1 MNWDLLPFHIF
12 PEGSLA
18 SSVITTV
25 WVGVAVVA
33 FFNLRFG
40 WSLAGLVVPGYL
52 VPLLLIKP
60 WSVAVII
67 GEGMVTYLVVHV
79 FSLLGARYLG
89 LADFFGR
96 DRFFALVLTSV
107 IVRVV
112 FDAYW
117 LPGLGAFLDAN
128 AGLEFDYANNLH
140 SFGLIIVALIAN
152 NFWKPGIVRGTFW
165 LLVTLA
171 ATFALVRF
179 GLMELTNFSVSNLNY
194 LYEDVASSIL
204 ASPKAYI
211 ILLTTAFI
219 ASRMNLHYAWEFNG
233 ILIPSLLALQ
243 WYQPTK
249 LLLTFAEV
257 AVILTAAHLLLK
269 LPFFGNINLSGARK
283 LFFFFSVGFAYKLL
297 LGYGFQFFAPWIK
310 VTDFFAFGYLIST
323 LLALKMHDKDIGIR
337 VTRATLQTSLT
348 AVVVA
353 SFVGFSLSFI
363 PAQLIEEGADTQA
376 LVTPPETQAT
386 LGDVLL
392 RQRVVDYGVVGRENL
407 PQPSGVELARFQ
419 AALLALKRYQRE
431 GDAAELD
438 QARRGLSELNYA
450 LSRVEERYLVLSE
463 VGAPR
468 GWGTFVID
476 TRPESRLVVEIP
488 AAIDER
494 GITEAGLALFRDQ
507 QAAALA
513 VSSVRL
519 RESTAGTIDVTRNP
533 GSFFHQFHQAFGPGN
548 ALQVRL
554 ITRIAARALLGGR
567 APETSNLLSLPS
579 QLRVKQALPDDLKLQ
594 SLERLLGELTLR
606 WEAPDIPNVQR
617 ERTRSGFAE
626 LYLNPDSLRPL
637 LARSHRQGASATPM
651 ARHEGALSDYLLE
664 RTAMIREVGRE
675 DFRPPSLEELL
686 FLDLEVLSPLLEL
699 AVNGPQ
705 GRWSEDT
712 LNELR
717 YLNDLA
723 RGLGYRI
730 TRFHDRTHDQHYL
743 ILENTQDA
751 TPTQPW
757 GTLVVASGGAS
768 SQLVQVP
775 RPRFERNTLEA
786 GTQLFQTLKAGA
798 LLIAGSHP
806 FLDPAGNSDV
816 LSPRNQRSVFNLVHQ
831 VYVREAEGAPLLVT
845 QVRGMGERENVQAPS
860 LLAFADGLRP
870 EAAPLPLRERLRRS
884 LESMGLAPKEL
895 LGDELTAGYEV
906 GSNAQTRYLAA
917 ARNTDFA
924 TVWIAPSVR
933 SAFALPSDDR
943 QQQVQF
949 QALEVE
955 TLDAPLKEQVARY
968 GLPKAPLPEGAVSLL
983 EHYVKTDDIVAL
995 RILQHRGYRLARAL
1009 DPDSRQAFLLVA
1021 EANKA
1026 RSILAIANLNPL
1038 SQAVTELAPNSPW
1051 TGEVEDFIDRR
1062 SFLLRAG
1069 VEQ

>member
-67 GEGMVTYLVVHV
+67 GEGMVTYLVVHA

-107 IVRVV
+107 IVRVA

-117 LPGLGAFLDAN
+117 LSGLGAFLDAN
-128 AGLEFDYANNLH
+128 FGLEFDYANNLH

-152 NFWKPGIVRGTFW
+152 NFWKPGILRGTFW

-257 AVILTAAHLLLK
+257 AVILAAVHLLLK

-283 LFFFFSVGFAYKLL
+283 LFFFFSVGFVYKLL
-297 LGYGFQFFAPWIK
+297 LGYGFQFFAPWFK

-323 LLALKMHDKDIGIR
+323 LLALKIHDKDIGIR

-353 SFVGFSLSFI
+353 SFVGFALSFI
-363 PAQLIEEGADTQA
+363 PAQLIEEGADTPQMVA
-376 LVTPPETQAT
+376 PPETQAT
-386 LGDVLL
+386 LDDVLL

-419 AALLALKRYQRE
+419 ATLLALKRYQTE
-431 GDAAELD
+431 GDNDQLE
-438 QARRGLSELNYA
+438 QARRGLSELDYA
-450 LSRVEERYLVLSE
+450 ISRVEDRYLVLSE

-468 GWGTFVID
+468 GWGIFVID
-476 TRPESRLVVEIP
+476 TRPESRLVVEVP

-519 RESTAGTIDVTRNP
+519 RESTADGIGVTRNP
-533 GSFFHQFHQAFGPGN
+533 GSFFHQFHQTFGPGN

-554 ITRIAARALLGGR
+554 ITRSAARELLGGR
-567 APETSNLLSLPS
+567 SPETSNPLALPS
-579 QLRVKQALPDDLKLQ
+579 QLRVKQALPEDLKLQ

-626 LYLNPDSLRPL
+626 LYLNPDALRPL
-637 LARSHRQGASATPM
+637 LARSHRQEEASTPL
-651 ARHEGALSDYLLE
+651 ASHEGALSDYLLD
-664 RTAMIREVGRE
+664 RTALMREVGGG
-675 DFRPPSLEELL
+675 DFRPPSLDELL

-699 AVNGPQ
+699 AASGPQ
-705 GRWSEDT
+705 SGWTEDA
-712 LNELR
+712 LSELR
-717 YLNDLA
+717 YLNGLA

-730 TRFHDRTHDQHYL
+730 TRFHDRSLGKRYL
-743 ILENTQDA
+743 ILENTRDA

-757 GTLVVASGGAS
+757 GTVVISTGGTS

-786 GTQLFQTLKAGA
+786 GTQLFQLLEAGA

-816 LSPRNQRSVFNLVHQ
+816 LNPRNQRSVFNLMHQ
-831 VYVREAEGAPLLVT
+831 VFVREAEGAPLLVT
-845 QVRGMGERENVQAPS
+845 QVRGMGEREDIQAAS

-870 EAAPLPLRERLRRS
+870 DAAPLPLRERLRRS
-884 LESMGLAPKEL
+884 LESMGLAPEEV
-895 LGDELTAGYEV
+895 LGDESTAGYEV
-906 GSNAQTRYLAA
+906 GSSAQTRYLAA

-933 SAFALPSDDR
+933 RAFALPSDDR
-943 QQQVQF
+943 QQQLQF
-949 QALEVE
+949 QALEIE
-955 TLDAPLKEQVARY
+955 TLNAPLVEQVEQH
-968 GLPKAPLPEGAVSLL
+968 GLSNVPLPENTASLL
-983 EHYVKTDDIVAL
+983 EHYVATDDIVAL
-995 RILQHRGYRLARAL
+995 RTLQHRGYRLTLVL

-1021 EANKA
+1021 AGDDA

-1038 SQAVTELAPNSPW
+1038 NKATTELAPNSPW
-1051 TGEVEDFIDRR
+1051 TGEVQDFIDRR
-1062 SFLLRAG
+1062 AFLLRTG
-1069 VEQ
+1069 GPQ

>member
-67 GEGMVTYLVVHV
+67 GEGMVTYLVVQAV
-79 FSLLGARYLG
+79 STLGGRYLG

-96 DRFFALVLTSV
+96 DRFFALVLTSI

-117 LPGLGAFLDAN
+117 LPGLGAWVDAN
-128 AGLEFDYANNLH
+128 FGLDFDYANNLH

-152 NFWKPGIVRGTFW
+152 NFWKPGLVRGTFW

-171 ATFALVRF
+171 ATFMLVRF
-179 GLMELTNFSVSNLNY
+179 GLMELTNFSASNLNY

-243 WYQPTK
+243 WYQPSK

-257 AVILTAAHLLLK
+257 GVILIAVHLLLK

-297 LGYGFQFFAPWIK
+297 LGYGFEFFAPWIK

-323 LLALKMHDKDIGIR
+323 LLALKIHDKDIGIR

-348 AVVVA
+348 AVVLA
-353 SFVGFSLSFI
+353 SLVGFALSFI
-363 PAQLIEEGADTQA
+363 PAQLIDDATDTER
-376 LVTPPETQAT
+376 LVVPPQTQAT
-386 LGDVLL
+386 LEDVLL
-392 RQRVVDYGVVGRENL
+392 RQRVIDYGVVGRENL
-407 PQPSGVELARFQ
+407 PQPSGTQLSRFQ
-419 AALLALKRYQRE
+419 DALLALEQYRDEGRPEQLEQAQRRL
-431 GDAAELD
+431 GELD
-438 QARRGLSELNYA
+438 YA
-450 LSRVEERYLVLSE
+450 IGRAEDRYLVLSE
-463 VGAPR
+463 VGEPR

-476 TRPESRLVVEIP
+476 IQPQSQLVVEIP

-519 RESTAGTIDVTRNP
+519 RESTVGSSDVTRNP
-533 GSFFHQFHQAFGPGN
+533 GTFFHQFHQIFGPRN

-554 ITRIAARALLGGR
+554 ITRAAARELLSGR
-567 APETSNLLSLPS
+567 APEASNLLAMPS
-579 QLRVKQALPDDLKLQ
+579 QLLVKQQLPEDLRLQ
-594 SLERLLGELTLR
+594 SLESLLGDMALR
-606 WEAPDIPNVQR
+606 WESPAIPNVQR

-626 LYLNPDSLRPL
+626 LYLSPDSLRPL
-637 LARSHRQGASATPM
+637 LARSHSQGASSTPLVT
-651 ARHEGALSDYLLE
+651 HEGALSDYLLE
-664 RTAMIREVGRE
+664 HISVMREAGGLG
-675 DFRPPSLEELL
+675 FRQPSLDELL

-699 AVNGPQ
+699 AVSGPQ
-705 GRWSEDT
+705 RAWSEDT

-717 YLNDLA
+717 YLNGLA

-730 TRFHDRTHDQHYL
+730 IHFHDRARDQDYL
-743 ILENTQDA
+743 ILENAQDA
-751 TPTQPW
+751 TPSQPW
-757 GTLVVASGGAS
+757 GTFVIGTGVTS
-768 SQLVQVP
+768 SQLVQIP
-775 RPRFERNTLEA
+775 RPRYENNTLEA
-786 GTQLFQTLKAGA
+786 GTLLFQSLDAGA

-806 FLDPAGNSDV
+806 FLDPAGASDV
-816 LSPRNQRSVFNLVHQ
+816 LNPRNPRSLFNLVHQ
-831 VYVREAEGAPLLVT
+831 VFVREAEGAPLLIT
-845 QVRGMGERENVQAPS
+845 QVRGMGEQASTRAPS
-860 LLAFADGLRP
+860 LLAFEDGLRP
-870 EAAPLPLRERLRRS
+870 DAAPLPLRERLRET
-884 LESMGLAPKEL
+884 LEIMGLAPEEVR
-895 LGDELTAGYEV
+895 GAEETAGYEV
-906 GSNAQTRYLAA
+906 GSSAQTRYLAA
-917 ARNTDFA
+917 TRNADFA
-924 TVWIAPSVR
+924 IAWIAPSAR
-933 SAFALPSDDR
+933 RAFELPSDDR
-943 QQQVQF
+943 QQQLQF
-949 QALEVE
+949 QALQID
-955 TLDAPLKEQVARY
+955 TLSGTLAERIERH
-968 GLPKAPLPEGAVSLL
+968 GLVQAPLPESVQSLL
-983 EHYVKTDDIVAL
+983 EHHVQTGDIVAL
-995 RILQHRGYRLARAL
+995 RTLQHQGYHLARVL
-1009 DPDSRQAFLLVA
+1009 DPDSRQAFLLVTDVDD
-1021 EANKA
+1021 A
-1026 RSILAIANLNPL
+1026 RAILAIANLNPL
-1038 SQAVTELAPNSPW
+1038 SREVIEPAPGRLGAELEN
-1051 TGEVEDFIDRR
+1051 FIARR
-1062 SFLLRAG
+1062 AFLMRQG
-1069 VEQ
+1069 GGK

>member
-1 MNWDLLPFHIF
+1 MNWDLLPFHLF

-67 GEGMVTYLVVHV
+67 GEGMVTYLVVQAV
-79 FSLLGARYLG
+79 STLGGRYLG

-96 DRFFALVLTSV
+96 DRFFALVLTSI

-117 LPGLGAFLDAN
+117 LPGLGAWVDAN
-128 AGLEFDYANNLH
+128 FGLDFDYANNLH

-152 NFWKPGIVRGTFW
+152 NFWKPGLVRGTFW
-165 LLVTLA
+165 LLVTLG
-171 ATFALVRF
+171 ATFVLVRF

-194 LYEDVASSIL
+194 LYEDIASSIL

-243 WYQPTK
+243 WYQPSK

-257 AVILTAAHLLLK
+257 GVILLAVHLLLK

-283 LFFFFSVGFAYKLL
+283 LFFFFSVGFVYKLL
-297 LGYGFQFFAPWIK
+297 LGYGFEFFAPWIK

-323 LLALKMHDKDIGIR
+323 LLALKIHDKDIGIR

-353 SFVGFSLSFI
+353 SVVGFALSFI
-363 PAQLIEEGADTQA
+363 PAQLIDDATETERR
-376 LVTPPETQAT
+376 VPPPQTQAT
-386 LGDVLL
+386 LDDVLL
-392 RQRVVDYGVVGRENL
+392 RQRVIDYGVVGRENL
-407 PQPSGVELARFQ
+407 PQPSGSQLARFQ
-419 AALLALKRYQRE
+419 EALAALEHYRDE
-431 GDAAELD
+431 GEPEQLE
-438 QARRGLSELNYA
+438 QAQRGLSLLNYVI
-450 LSRVEERYLVLSE
+450 SRAEDRYLVLSE
-463 VGAPR
+463 RGEPR

-488 AAIDER
+488 AAIGER

-519 RESTAGTIDVTRNP
+519 RESTAGSIDVTRNP
-533 GSFFHQFHQAFGPGN
+533 GTFFHQFHQTFGSRN

-554 ITRIAARALLGGR
+554 ITRLAARELLGGR
-567 APETSNLLSLPS
+567 VPETSNLLAMQS
-579 QLRVKQALPDDLKLQ
+579 QLLVKHQLPADLKLQ
-594 SLERLLGELTLR
+594 SLERLLGDVVLR
-606 WEAPDIPNVQR
+606 WDSPAIPNVQR

-637 LARSHRQGASATPM
+637 LARSHSQGATPSPLVSQ
-651 ARHEGALSDYLLE
+651 EGALSDYLLE
-664 RTAMIREVGRE
+664 RTAVTRETAGLG
-675 DFRPPSLEELL
+675 FRQPNLNELL

-699 AVNGPQ
+699 AVSGPQ
-705 GRWSEDT
+705 LAWSEDA

-723 RGLGYRI
+723 RGLGYRVS
-730 TRFHDRTHDQHYL
+730 RFHDRSRDQDYL

-751 TPTQPW
+751 TPSQPW
-757 GTLVVASGGAS
+757 GTFVIGPGLTS
-768 SQLVQVP
+768 SHLVQIP
-775 RPRFERNTLEA
+775 RPRYEKNTLEA
-786 GTQLFQTLKAGA
+786 GTLLFQTLDAGA

-806 FLDPAGNSDV
+806 FLDAAVGSDV
-816 LSPRNQRSVFNLVHQ
+816 LNPRNPRSLFNLFHQ
-831 VYVREAEGAPLLVT
+831 VFVREAEGAPLLIT
-845 QVRGMGERENVQAPS
+845 QVRGMGEQASTRAPS
-860 LLAFADGLRP
+860 LLAFEDGLRP
-870 EAAPLPLRERLRRS
+870 DAAPLPLRERLRDS
-884 LESMGLAPKEL
+884 LETMGLAPEEV
-895 LGDELTAGYEV
+895 LGEEETAGYEV
-906 GSNAQTRYLAA
+906 GTSAQTRYLAA
-917 ARNTDFA
+917 TRNTDFA
-924 TVWIAPSVR
+924 TAWIAPSAR
-933 SAFALPSDDR
+933 RAFELPSDDR
-943 QQQVQF
+943 QQQLKF
-949 QALEVE
+949 QALEIDTLSEPLAKQVE
-955 TLDAPLKEQVARY
+955 RH
-968 GLPKAPLPEGAVSLL
+968 GLAQMPLPEGIQSLL
-983 EHYVKTDDIVAL
+983 EHHVETSDIVAL
-995 RILQHRGYRLARAL
+995 RSLQHKGYRLYRVL
-1009 DPDSRQAFLLVA
+1009 DPDSRQAFLLVT
-1021 EANKA
+1021 EADDA

-1038 SQAVTELAPNSPW
+1038 SRDIIELAP
-1051 TGEVEDFIDRR
+1051 GRLGDELEDFIARR
-1062 SFLLRAG
+1062 AFLIRPG
-1069 VEQ
+1069 GGE

>member
-1 MNWDLLPFHIF
+1 MLPFHIF

-52 VPLLLIKP
+52 VPLLLIRP

-67 GEGMVTYLVVHV
+67 GEGMVTYLVVQAV
-79 FSLLGARYLG
+79 STLGGRYLG

-117 LPGLGAFLDAN
+117 LPGLGAWVDTTF
-128 AGLEFDYANNLH
+128 GLEFDYANNLH

-152 NFWKPGIVRGTFW
+152 NFWKPGLVRGTFW

-171 ATFALVRF
+171 ATFVLVRF

-194 LYEDVASSIL
+194 LYEEVASSIL

-257 AVILTAAHLLLK
+257 GVILIAVHLLLK
-269 LPFFGNINLSGARK
+269 LPSFGNINLSGARK
-283 LFFFFSVGFAYKLL
+283 LFFFFSVGFVYKLL
-297 LGYGFQFFAPWIK
+297 LGYGLDVFAPWVK
-310 VTDFFAFGYLIST
+310 VTDLFAFGYLIST
-323 LLALKMHDKDIGIR
+323 LLALKIHDKDIGIR

-348 AVVVA
+348 AVLVA
-353 SFVGFSLSFI
+353 SFVGFALSFI
-363 PAQLIEEGADTQA
+363 PAQLIDDATDTER
-376 LVTPPETQAT
+376 LVVPAQTQAT
-386 LGDVLL
+386 LEDVLL
-392 RQRVVDYGVVGRENL
+392 RQRVIDYGVVGRENL
-407 PQPSGVELARFQ
+407 PQPSGAELARFQ
-419 AALLALKRYQRE
+419 TALLALKRYQNE
-431 GDAAELD
+431 NEPAQFE
-438 QARRGLSELNYA
+438 QAQLGLSELGYA
-450 LSRVEERYLVLSE
+450 ISRAEDRYLILSE

-476 TRPESRLVVEIP
+476 TQPESRLVVEIP
-488 AAIDER
+488 VAINER

-519 RESTAGTIDVTRNP
+519 RESTSGSIDVTRNP
-533 GSFFHQFHQAFGPGN
+533 GTFFHQFHQTFGPRN

-554 ITRIAARALLGGR
+554 INRTAARELLGGR
-567 APETSNLLSLPS
+567 APETSNLLAMQS
-579 QLRVKQALPDDLKLQ
+579 QLLVKQQLPEDLQLQ
-594 SLERLLGELTLR
+594 SLERMLGEVALR
-606 WEAPDIPNVQR
+606 WEAPSIPNVQR

-626 LYLNPDSLRPL
+626 LYLNPDSLRLL
-637 LARSHRQGASATPM
+637 LARSHSQSAMPTSLVTQ
-651 ARHEGALSDYLLE
+651 EGALGDYLLE
-664 RTAMIREVGRE
+664 RTDTLREAGGVG
-675 DFRPPSLEELL
+675 FRQPRLDELL

-699 AVNGPQ
+699 AASGPQ
-705 GRWSEDT
+705 ALWPEDR

-730 TRFHDRTHDQHYL
+730 TRFHDRSRDQHYL
-743 ILENTQDA
+743 ILENTQSGG
-751 TPTQPW
+751 PSQPW
-757 GTLVVASGGAS
+757 GTFVIGTGLPS
-768 SQLVQVP
+768 SQLVEVP

-786 GTQLFQTLKAGA
+786 GIILFQTLEAGA
-798 LLIAGSHP
+798 LLVAGSHP
-806 FLDPAGNSDV
+806 FLDPEGGADV
-816 LSPRNQRSVFNLVHQ
+816 LSPRNPRTLFNLMHQ
-831 VYVREAEGAPLLVT
+831 VFVREAGEASLLVT
-845 QVRGMGERENVQAPS
+845 QVRGMGEQADTQATS
-860 LLAFADGLRP
+860 LLAFEDGLRP
-870 EAAPLPLRERLRRS
+870 DAEPLPLRQRLREA
-884 LESMGLAPKEL
+884 LETMGLAPKDVI
-895 LGDELTAGYEV
+895 GDEETAGYEV
-906 GSNAQTRYLAA
+906 GNSAQTRYLAA

-924 TVWIAPSVR
+924 IAWIAPSAR
-933 SAFALPSDDR
+933 RAFELPSDDR
-943 QQQVQF
+943 QQQLQF
-949 QALEVE
+949 QALEIE
-955 TLDAPLKEQVARY
+955 TVGTSLAEQVERR
-968 GLPKAPLPEGAVSLL
+968 GMSQESLPESVESLL
-983 EHYVKTDDIVAL
+983 EHHAETGDIVAL
-995 RILQHRGYRLARAL
+995 RQLQHQGYHLARVL
-1009 DPDSRQAFLLVA
+1009 EPDSRQAFLLVF
-1021 EANKA
+1021 EANEP
-1026 RSILAIANLNPL
+1026 RSIFAIANLNPL
-1038 SQAVTELAPNSPW
+1038 NREVIEPVLGRLA
-1051 TGEVEDFIDRR
+1051 TALEDFIARR
-1062 SFLLRAG
+1062 DFLLG
-1069 VEQ
+1069 SGGGK